1 MYDFAP
7 ALGRL
12 SDQALGPLIRF
23 LHLTLGA
30 TPRHV
35 TWAAFG
41 ASVAAAA
48 AVASRRLDAGLA
60 LMALGQL
67 LDGVDGGIAR
77 TFGLGSAAGKRL
89 DDALDRASEAVIFL
103 AFAYARL
110 VPLGLVLL
118 ALVAILLLT
127 SVAHRSSFDPGVK
140 RFALYLGIWLPYPLL
155 FEIIFLVNLAGYV
168 VGLLV
173 IDCRFQLKMDAL
185 GGDLDTV
192 ASRAAALESGA
203 GVGRGLGGGL

>member
-1 MYDFAP
+1 M
-7 ALGRL
+7 
-12 SDQALGPLIRF
+12 
-23 LHLTLGA
+23 
-30 TPRHV
+30 
-35 TWAAFG
+35 
-41 ASVAAAA
+41 
-48 AVASRRLDAGLA
+48 
-60 LMALGQL
+60 
-67 LDGVDGGIAR
+67 
-77 TFGLGSAAGKRL
+77 
-89 DDALDRASEAVIFL
+89 
-103 AFAYARL
+103 
-110 VPLGLVLL
+110 
-118 ALVAILLLT
+118 
-127 SVAHRSSFDPGVK
+127 K